1 MARSPWIRFDV
12 DPRTGIA
19 SARVDP
25 HSFIADSDPQFEEIL
40 AADPTDLDLEV
51 RGNPELFEPPGQGR
65 ETAADPAGSA
75 GVRS

>member
-25 HSFIADSDPQFEEIL
+25 QSFIADSDPQFEEIL
-40 AADPTDLDLEV
+40 AADPMDLDLEV
-51 RGNPELFEPPGQGR
+51 RGDPELFEPPEQGLEIAVDPDR
-65 ETAADPAGSA
+65 PAGVGS
-75 GVRS
+75 